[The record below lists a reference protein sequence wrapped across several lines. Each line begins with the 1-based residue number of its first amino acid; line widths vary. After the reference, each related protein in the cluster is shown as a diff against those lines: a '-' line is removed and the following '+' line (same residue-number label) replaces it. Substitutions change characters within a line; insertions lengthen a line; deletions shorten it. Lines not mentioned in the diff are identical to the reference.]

1 MDLVGTKQK
10 RDYRWLF
17 VPADVKP
24 GDTEG
29 PCTHCTAPFIQGTQ
43 ASTGSI
49 SWNHLPVDTGS
60 NYNCSLINAGGWD
73 SLFQKGVHMWGRSSR
88 EPFVLTSGRWNTSL
102 MTEQRGNGG
111 SQ

>member
-29 PCTHCTAPFIQGTQ
+29 PCIHCTAPFIQGTQ